1 MSKIETLLNQP
12 DLSPAKRALLEKWR
26 RGEFAGATEADDIPR
41 RAANETIPL
50 SFVQQRLWFLDQF
63 VPDSPAY
70 TIPFVVRL
78 DGQLNLAALIAGLN
92 AIIERHEALRTTF
105 AALDGQPVQLIAPAL
120 TLAVPL
126 TDLTELPA
134 AARED
139 AFQRIVAVEVRRPF
153 DLARGPLIRARLL
166 RLGRHDHAFLLSMHH
181 IISDSW
187 SVGIFIREL
196 AALYPLAAGKR
207 TPTLPALPI
216 QYADYAIW
224 QRSWLQGDVLDAQLA
239 YWRAQLA
246 DSAAVLELPT
256 DHPRPPIQTFRGA
269 MQRFTLPDTLTSDLQ
284 ALSQREG
291 ATLFMTLLAAFQT
304 LLYRYTGQ
312 DDILIGSPIAGR
324 TRKQTEG
331 LIGFFAKTLVLRGDL
346 AGDPAFRELLAR
358 VRERNLGAYAHQDL
372 PFEHMVEILQPERD
386 MSRNPLFQVMF
397 VLQNTPMP
405 LLELPGLT
413 LKLMPSSTGTAKFDL
428 WLSITEADDQLF
440 GSLEYNTDLFEPATI
455 ERLIGHFATL
465 LAGIVAQP
473 ARRLTQLPLLTA
485 AEQDQLRAWNATAI
499 AYPQDRCLHEL
510 IEAQAAQTPDAIALV
525 FDLRDTETSRHGD
538 KEITGGITNDGSAF
552 SLQPSAFSLHLS
564 YAELNRR
571 ANQLA
576 HRLWK
581 LGVGPDVVVGICLD
595 RSLAML
601 IGLLGILK
609 AGGAYLPLDPAY
621 PRERL
626 DFMRDDAQIAVL
638 VTKDE
643 GRRTK
648 DEETQPESLHDLGLT
663 IDVMH
668 ASPAAIQNRVP
679 PRGESKIQNPTLDNL
694 AYVIYTSGSTGQPK
708 GAMISQRAIVNR
720 LRWMQATYQLNADDA
735 VLQKT
740 PFSFDVSV
748 WELFWPLMSGARLVL
763 ARPEGQKDPAYLL
776 DLIARSQITTL
787 HFVPSMLQAFLE
799 QPDLT
804 ACRSIRRL
812 ICSGEALPLE
822 LQQRCLARLDAEL
835 HNLYGPTEAA
845 VDVTAWACDRASDR
859 RVPIGHPIANT
870 QIYLLDAQLNP
881 VPVGVPGEIFI
892 GGVQLARGYLGRP
905 DLTAA
910 RFVPNPFVGDK
921 ETRRQGDK
929 ETEDTIGSSAFILH
943 PSAFRLYKT
952 GDRAR
957 YAADGAIE
965 YLGRYDDQV
974 KIRGFRIELGEVEA
988 TLRQHPAVREAI
1000 ALAREDRPGQRRLVA
1015 YVLPASALGSAAP
1028 LADAHLPAE
1037 QVTTWQQVFDTAYA
1051 EAAPDVDP
1059 TFNIVGWNSSFT
1071 GQPLPAVVMREW
1083 VEQTCARIRALR
1095 PRRVL
1100 EIGCGTGLLLL
1111 RIAPECLSYVGTDI
1125 SAVAIGTL
1133 AAQVQARGL
1142 TQVTLQQGPAD
1153 ELDGFADAAFDVVVL
1168 NSVVQYFPSVQ
1179 YLVHVLERLTRLV
1192 APGGTIFVGDLR
1204 SRPLLETFHL
1214 AVELCRADDA
1224 LSKPQLQQRVQHAI
1238 AQDQELVLDPH
1249 FFTALRQHLPEI
1261 SHVAVWLKRG
1271 RDHNELTKFR
1281 YDVALQ
1287 VGGTPPTPLPQQWR
1301 DCERAQLTVE
1311 ALRQELRERAP
1322 ELLGL
1327 ANVPNARLLAD
1338 VHALNMLGSP
1348 VRVATVGELR
1358 TVLASARQGA
1368 GIDPEDVWALA
1379 DELPYTID
1387 IRWSQ
1392 TGADDCYD
1400 VVLARTDV
1408 NASGQAEQELASAIS
1423 RPPAVIDWSAYAN
1436 NPLRARLAQQLVPQL
1451 RTFLQSRLPEY
1462 LVPSAFVLL
1471 DTLPLTPNGKL
1482 DRAALP
1488 APLIEPDDAFVAPR
1502 TPVELMLAEIW
1513 SQALGLPQVG
1523 VHANF
1528 FALGGDSILSM
1539 QIIARAQQAG
1549 WRITPKQLFQHQT
1562 IAELAAVAV
1571 AITDAPDASA
1581 STAALVQIDPH
1592 QLDMLRAERGPIMEL
1607 YPLGP
1612 AQEHML
1618 RQYLAAPVPG
1628 LYLVYELFFLQPLN
1642 VVAFVQAWQQ
1652 LIARHAVLR
1661 TSFAW
1666 AGLDRPLQVV
1676 HPPLGIAIAQ
1686 HDWRGLAPTEQRARL
1701 AAYIQIVRHAGFDL
1715 AKAPFTHL
1723 ALFQVDDDAY
1733 HFFWGFNYMLQ
1744 DGWSFPLLMK
1754 DLLDCYEAACGGRE
1768 NQLPPPRPYRDYIA
1782 RLQQL
1787 DLAEA
1792 EAFWRKTLRGFTKP
1806 TPLMS
1811 RTPGNQPGEGDEIA
1825 QQPLIMSAASTSAL
1839 HALGRQHQLTVN
1851 TLLQGAW
1858 ALLLARYTGENDVV
1872 FGTAVSGRSV
1882 DLPGIDVMI
1891 GPFNNFLPTRAQI
1904 VAETSLLAWLKAFQL
1919 AQVEQ
1924 RQYEY
1929 TPLVQIKAWSDV
1941 PAQLPLF
1948 EMYLTFENFPIDS
1961 AIMEK
1966 GASWIQPTG
1975 SETQTEQVLRM
1986 TIWPLRSLG
1995 VYISYYRRCFS
2006 DAAIARMLRDYQALL
2021 QGMLAQ
2027 SEQSI
2032 GALLRVIEL
2041 P

>member
-1 MSKIETLLNQP
+1 MSKIETLLDQP

-26 RGEFAGATEADDIPR
+26 RGEFAGATEAGDIPR
-41 RAANETIPL
+41 RTPHAPIPL
-50 SFVQQRLWFLDQF
+50 SFAQQRLWFLDQF

-78 DGQLNLAALIAGLN
+78 AGRLELAALIASLN

-105 AALDGQPVQLIAPAL
+105 AALDGQPVQVIAPAL

-126 TDLTELPA
+126 TDLAELPA

-139 AFQRIVAVEVRRPF
+139 TFQRIIAMEVRRPF
-153 DLARGPLIRARLL
+153 DLARGPLVRARLL
-166 RLGRHDHAFLLSMHH
+166 RLGRHEHAFLLSMHH

-187 SVGIFIREL
+187 SVGVFIREL
-196 AALYPLAAGKR
+196 AALYPLAAEKR
-207 TPTLPALPI
+207 TATLPALPI

-224 QRSWLQGDVLDAQLA
+224 QRGWLHGDVLDAQLA
-239 YWRAQLA
+239 YWQAQLA

-269 MQRFTLPDTLTSDLQ
+269 MQRFTLPDALTADLQ

-331 LIGFFAKTLVLRGDL
+331 LIGFFANTLVLRGDL
-346 AGDPAFRELLAR
+346 SGDPPFRELLQR

-372 PFEHMVEILQPERD
+372 PFEHMVELLQPERD

-405 LLELPGLT
+405 VLELPGLT
-413 LKLMPSSTGTAKFDL
+413 LNLMPSSTGTAKFDL
-428 WLSITEADDQLF
+428 WLSITEAEDRLF

-473 ARRLTQLPLLTA
+473 ALPLTQLPLLTA
-485 AEQDQLRAWNATAI
+485 AERAQQRDWNATAI
-499 AYPQDRCLHEL
+499 AYPQEHCLHEL
-510 IEAQAAQTPDAIALV
+510 IEAQAARTPDAIALV
-525 FDLRDTETSRHGD
+525 FDETKDEGRR
-538 KEITGGITNDGSAF
+538 TNGESASF
-552 SLQPSAFSLHLS
+552 VLQLT

-576 HRLWK
+576 HRLRK
-581 LGVGPDVVVGICLD
+581 LGVGPETVVGICLD
-595 RSLAML
+595 RSLAMP

-621 PRERL
+621 PPERL
-626 DFMRDDAQIAVL
+626 AFMRDDAQVQVL
-638 VTKDE
+638 ITAKDE

-648 DEETQPESLHDLGLT
+648 DEETHAESHHDLGLT
-663 IDVMH
+663 ITDVRAAETSIVHRTSQIVH
-668 ASPAAIQNRVP
+668 A
-679 PRGESKIQNPTLDNL
+679 DNL
-694 AYVIYTSGSTGQPK
+694 AYVIYTSGSTGTPK
-708 GAMISQRAIVNR
+708 GAMIPQRGIVNR
-720 LRWMQATYQLNADDA
+720 LRWMQATYQLSAADA

-748 WELFWPLMSGARLVL
+748 WELFWPLLAGARLVL

-776 DLIARSQITTL
+776 DLIAAQQITTL

-799 QPDLT
+799 QPDLS
-804 ACRSIRRL
+804 ACRSLRLL
-812 ICSGEALPLE
+812 ICSGEALPPELE
-822 LQQRCLARLDAEL
+822 QRCLARLDAAL
-835 HNLYGPTEAA
+835 YNLYGPTEAA
-845 VDVTAWACDRASDR
+845 VDVTSWACMRTTDR
-859 RVPIGHPIANT
+859 RTVPIGRPIANT

-881 VPVGVPGEIFI
+881 VPVGVPGELYI

-905 DLTAA
+905 ALTAE
-910 RFVPNPFVGDK
+910 RFVPNPFLATND
-921 ETRRQGDK
+921 ERRKTKDESDPDARPVALGPA
-929 ETEDTIGSSAFILH
+929 SCV
-943 PSAFRLYKT
+943 RLYKT

-957 YAADGAIE
+957 YAPDGSIE
-965 YLGRYDDQV
+965 YLGRLDDQV
-974 KIRGFRIELGEVEA
+974 KLRGFRIELGEIAA

-1000 ALAREDRPGQRRLVA
+1000 TLAREDRPGQRRLVA
-1015 YVLPASALGSAAP
+1015 YVLPTSASAVDAP
-1028 LADAHLPAE
+1028 LADELLPAE
-1037 QVTTWQQVFDTAYA
+1037 QVTTWQQVFDTAYSETTA
-1051 EAAPDVDP
+1051 DQDP

-1071 GQPLPAVVMREW
+1071 GTPLPAEVMREW

-1100 EIGCGTGLLLL
+1100 EIGCGTGLLLF
-1111 RIAPECLSYVGTDI
+1111 RIAPDCAAYVGTDI
-1125 SAVAIGTL
+1125 SAVAISTL

-1142 TQVTLQQGPAD
+1142 SQVTLAQRPAD
-1153 ELDGFADAAFDVVVL
+1153 ELADFADAAFDVVVL
-1168 NSVVQYFPSVQ
+1168 NSVVQYFPTVQ
-1179 YLVHVLERLTRLV
+1179 YLVQVLERVTRLV

-1214 AVELCRADDA
+1214 AVELCHADDTV
-1224 LSKPQLQQRVQHAI
+1224 SKVQLQQRVQHAM
-1238 AQDQELVLDPH
+1238 AQEQELVLDPH
-1249 FFTALRQHLPEI
+1249 FFTALRTQLPQI
-1261 SHVAVWLKRG
+1261 SHVAIWLKRG

-1287 VGGTPPTPLPQQWR
+1287 VGGTPPTLVQQPWR
-1301 DCERAQLTVE
+1301 DCGRAQLSLD
-1311 ALRQELRERAP
+1311 ALRQELREHAP
-1322 ELLGL
+1322 DLLGL

-1338 VHALNMLGSP
+1338 VDALHMLGSP
-1348 VRVATVGELR
+1348 LRVATVGELR
-1358 TVLASARQGA
+1358 AVLVAARQRA

-1379 DELPYTID
+1379 DELPYAID

-1392 TGADDCYD
+1392 AGADDCFD
-1400 VVLARTDV
+1400 VVLVRT
-1408 NASGQAEQELASAIS
+1408 NADGSESAKRDLAASFS
-1423 RPPAVIDWSAYAN
+1423 QSPATSDWSAYAN

-1451 RTFLQSRLPEY
+1451 RSFLQARLPDY

-1471 DTLPLTPNGKL
+1471 DALPLTPNGKL

-1488 APLIEPDDAFVAPR
+1488 APLIETDDAFVAPR
-1502 TPVELMLAEIW
+1502 TPAEQTIAEIW
-1513 SQALGLPQVG
+1513 SQALGLEHVG

-1571 AITDAPDASA
+1571 AITDAPEARAADAVLA
-1581 STAALVQIDPH
+1581 QLDAH
-1592 QLDMLRAERGPIMEL
+1592 QLDRLRAERGPIADT

-1628 LYLVYELFFLQPLN
+1628 LYLIYGLFFLQPLN
-1642 VVAFVQAWQQ
+1642 VLAFGQAWQQ

-1666 AGLDRPLQVV
+1666 AGLERPLQVV
-1676 HPPLGIAIAQ
+1676 HPPMGIAIAQ
-1686 HDWRGLAPTEQRARL
+1686 HDWRGLAPAEQRARL
-1701 AAYIQIVRHAGFDL
+1701 AAYIQTVRHAGFDL
-1715 AKAPFTHL
+1715 ARAPFTHL

-1744 DGWSFPLLMK
+1744 DGWSFPLIIK
-1754 DLLDCYEAACGGRE
+1754 DLLDCYAAACDGRE
-1768 NQLPPPRPYRDYIA
+1768 NLPPPPRPYRDYIA

-1787 DLAEA
+1787 DLTAA
-1792 EAFWRKTLRGFTKP
+1792 EAFWRKTLRGFTRP

-1811 RTPGNQPGEGDEIA
+1811 RTPGNQPGQGDELA
-1825 QQPLIMSAASTSAL
+1825 QQPLVISAASTSAL
-1839 HALGRQHQLTVN
+1839 NALGRQHQLTLN

-1858 ALLLARYTGENDVV
+1858 ALLLARYTGESDIV

-1882 DLPGIDVMI
+1882 DLPGIDLMI
-1891 GPFNNFLPTRAQI
+1891 GPFNNFLPTRTQVA
-1904 VAETSLLAWLKAFQL
+1904 AETSLLAWLKAFQL

-1961 AIMEK
+1961 TIMEK
-1966 GASWIQPTG
+1966 GASWMQPTG
-1975 SETQTEQVLRM
+1975 SETQTEHALRV

-2006 DAAIARMLRDYQALL
+2006 DAAITRMLRDYQALIE
-2021 QGMLAQ
+2021 GMLAQ
-2027 SEQSI
+2027 PEQPI
-2032 GALLRVIEL
+2032 DTLLRVIDL